1 MNLFINPSLP
11 ELRKLLTKIDNSASN
26 HNLVVDYDGEVL
38 IDPDLEQP
46 EIDLN
51 RFKLRI
57 PLQATG
63 KDLINRGST
72 WMRTLLDKLIY
83 CWENNLSFPGSAFN

>member
-11 ELRKLLTKIDNSASN
+11 ELRKLLTKIDNSAFN

-57 PLQATG
+57 PLHATG

-72 WMRTLLDKLIY
+72 WMRILLNKLIY
-83 CWENNLSFPGSAFN
+83 CWENNLNFPGSAFN